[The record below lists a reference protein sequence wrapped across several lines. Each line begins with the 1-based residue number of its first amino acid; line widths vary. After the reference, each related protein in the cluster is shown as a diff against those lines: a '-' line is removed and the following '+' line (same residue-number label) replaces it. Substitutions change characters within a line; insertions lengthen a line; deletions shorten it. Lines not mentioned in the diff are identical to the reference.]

1 MFFACVI
8 LLNKMPKTAV
18 VPLTLRQLS
27 KKDSHFL
34 VKYHEDGELQVR
46 SRGFVLT
53 QAKVLFEGALF
64 ESRYEKTSF
73 FCIIMRMF
81 SLYASPFYI
90 RNFKPLPIFS
100 DCTAWFGSDL
110 VGNRR
115 RVFSQ
120 RGSFLFCLL
129 IVNMPLNEKP
139 AYCIHAKTT
148 PQLLRS

>member
-18 VPLTLRQLS
+18 VPLTFRQLS
-27 KKDSHFL
+27 KEDSHFL

-53 QAKVLFEGALF
+53 QAKVLFEP
-64 ESRYEKTSF
+64 RYEKTSF
-73 FCIIMRMF
+73 FAYANVFAI
-81 SLYASPFYI
+81 YASPFYI

-100 DCTAWFGSDL
+100 DCTVWFGSDL

-129 IVNMPLNEKP
+129 IVNVPLNEKP

>member
-8 LLNKMPKTAV
+8 LLNKMPKAAV
-18 VPLTLRQLS
+18 VPLTFRQLS
-27 KKDSHFL
+27 KEDSHFL

-46 SRGFVLT
+46 SHSFALT
-53 QAKVLFEGALF
+53 QAKVLFEP
-64 ESRYEKTSF
+64 RYEKTSF
-73 FCIIMRMF
+73 LHMRMF